1 MTQSPLL
8 RRLLAGGCA
17 ALLVAAGAGI
27 VRVRRAL
34 DPISPDAPSV
44 LFEVARGESLASVTC
59 HLEQAGLVRDAT
71 ALEWLARA
79 RGLSQELR
87 AGEYHLSGALEPAE
101 ILRRIAAGE
110 IATFEVVLPEGLTLQ
125 ETAARLAQAGLTEAA
140 EFEAAARDPELAREL
155 GVEGASLEGYLFP
168 DTYRLPHGLAPRE
181 IARVLVDQFLAH
193 WQALAPLAKQR
204 ALGMREVVTLASIVE
219 KETGAPGERP
229 LIASVF
235 HNRLRRQMRLES
247 DPTVIYGLPAF
258 DGNLRRRD
266 LDDASNP
273 YNTYQIHAMPPGPI
287 ASPGAESLRAVLA
300 PADTKFL
307 YFVSRNDGTHQFSK
321 SYDEHLAAVA
331 EYQQK
336 GARQGSEESRAR

>member
-1 MTQSPLL
+1 
-8 RRLLAGGCA
+8 
-17 ALLVAAGAGI
+17 
-27 VRVRRAL
+27 
-34 DPISPDAPSV
+34 V
-44 LFEVARGESLASVTC
+44 LFEVARGESLTSVAC
-59 HLEQAGLVRDAT
+59 HLEQAGLVRDAI

-79 RGLSQELR
+79 RGLSEELR
-87 AGEYHLSGALEPAE
+87 AGEYRLSAALEPAE

-125 ETAARLAQAGLTEAA
+125 ETAARLAQAGLTAAA

-168 DTYRLPHGLAPRE
+168 DTYRLPHGLPPRE

-193 WQALAPLAKQR
+193 WEPLAPLAKQR
-204 ALGMREVVTLASIVE
+204 GLAMGEVVTLASIVE
-219 KETGAPGERP
+219 KETGAPDERP

-235 HNRLRRQMRLES
+235 HNRLRRHMRLES

-273 YNTYQIHAMPPGPI
+273 YNTYQIRALPPGPI
-287 ASPGAESLRAVLA
+287 ASPGAEALRAVLE
-300 PADTKFL
+300 PAETKFL

-321 SYDEHLAAVA
+321 SYGEHLAAVA
-331 EYQQK
+331 EYQRK
-336 GARQGSEESRAR
+336 GQRASEGSRAR